1 MAIHVNKGQEDPN
14 ITPLS
19 DEELSS
25 VSGGVVHLYHGTYK
39 FEVIDDETGD
49 VLGTFDYDDL
59 EGAQK
64 YAREI
69 GVEDRLVYTSYV
81 FDLRREYEAKKILE
95 KMVDNGW

>member
-1 MAIHVNKGQEDPN
+1 MAIHVNDGQGGST

-25 VSGGVVHLYHGTYK
+25 VSGGVIHLFHDTCK

-59 EGAQK
+59 EGAQQ

-69 GVEDRLVYTSYV
+69 GVQDRLVSSSV
-81 FDLRREYEAKKILE
+81 VWEIRSEYQTRKWMESQFS
-95 KMVDNGW
+95 